1 MNTLE
6 GDKLALGKERA
17 KLAKLEKERT
27 ALAKEKGTLEKERAA
42 LEQEKAA
49 LTEQLSAARKHA
61 EALRSSTAARG
72 GQAAANLTRY
82 GQLQSFGQHCIQ
94 SVHPR
99 SPRSISARWSYA
111 QKAIRCAAVESTVVV
126 GLVSEVQTCCSAS
139 YEAARRR
146 RSNVSSE
153 GRQCFCRTLEDI
165 AAAEKGLAAMR
176 EKLSGLAAELQGVL
190 VPASS

>member
-1 MNTLE
+1 ME

-27 ALAKEKGTLEKERAA
+27 ALEKEKGTLEKERAV
-42 LEQEKAA
+42 LEKEKAA
-49 LTEQLSAARKHA
+49 LTERLSAAQKDA
-61 EALRSSTAARG
+61 EALRSSSAARG

-82 GQLQSFGQHCIQ
+82 GTSGTMFQPCHAM
-94 SVHPR
+94 HPK
-99 SPRSISARWSYA
+99 SALSSSARWSCA
-111 QKAIRCAAVESTVVV
+111 QRAIRCAAVGSTVGV
-126 GLVSEVQTCCSAS
+126 GLVSEMQTCCSFS
-139 YEAARRR
+139 YQAARMCH
-146 RSNVSSE
+146 SNVESE
-153 GRQCFCRTLEDI
+153 GSWCFCRTLEDI